1 MAVCGTKDFFGPAK
15 TLESN
20 VKKLHVELFGQTEY
34 EVPENI
40 VTISNEIIER
50 TGVGK
55 EVQTNEEKEG
65 E

>member
-1 MAVCGTKDFFGPAK
+1 M
-15 TLESN
+15 
-20 VKKLHVELFGQTEY
+20 ELFGQTEY

-55 EVQTNEEKEG
+55 DVQTNEEKEG